1 MTNIDHL
8 YSCNIPLA
16 GDLPY
21 DMDRVHSVSI
31 AGTLAQIADNL
42 MTDSQALSVYLRACS
57 AFHEDEEK
65 VLFVSVPQRSKPI
78 GEFRLFITTT
88 GTKKSLI
95 FSKIME
101 VRQLKQQYDVDV
113 EQYCDGSA
121 KENAKVNNDYRYA
134 IFNEI
139 LLGIFFVLI
148 NEFDED
154 RQKLGV
160 FGIEAKATN
169 INSSAAS
176 VLRSFH
182 SGLPYYEKEKVS
194 DCGKLRNPQVSFLA
208 ANNGIEKRENDKDS
222 ISYPNQRIEQYQNEL
237 IAVRDKNEQYKTE
250 LQTYKDKSTRQQFDI
265 DFLNERLLQ
274 HTQTILNQDEKLDS
288 MINKILRTIK
298 LINYS
303 STKSKLSRRKA
314 NNAAT
319 TNLRPG

>member
-1 MTNIDHL
+1 
-8 YSCNIPLA
+8 
-16 GDLPY
+16 
-21 DMDRVHSVSI
+21 
-31 AGTLAQIADNL
+31 
-42 MTDSQALSVYLRACS
+42 
-57 AFHEDEEK
+57 
-65 VLFVSVPQRSKPI
+65 
-78 GEFRLFITTT
+78 
-88 GTKKSLI
+88 
-95 FSKIME
+95 ME

-237 IAVRDKNEQYKTE
+237 IAVREKNDELTTE
-250 LQTYKDKSTRQQFDI
+250 LKTYKDKSTRQQFDI
-265 DFLNERLLQ
+265 DFLHERLLQ
-274 HTQTILNQDEKLDS
+274 QTQTILNQDEKLDKQRS
-288 MINKILRTIK
+288 CKPANPCKNNGDECDPKNDRINKNNFIYLCPEDYMGK
-298 LINYS
+298 YCAY
-303 STKSKLSRRKA
+303 KSI
-314 NNAAT
+314 
-319 TNLRPG
+319 